1 MRANKFVC
9 FVVNNGNKELIKLRV
24 WSFNAKRSSLSDCN
38 LSVAKQLTR
47 SAKPGSKQESCKDV
61 SWIHNKL

>member
-9 FVVNNGNKELIKLRV
+9 FVLDNGNKELIKLRV
-24 WSFNAKRSSLSDCN
+24 WSFNAKPSSLSDCN

-47 SAKPGSKQESCKDV
+47 SVKSGSKQESCRDV
-61 SWIHNKL
+61 PWIHNKL